1 VLQKRRLLFSAK
13 DMVCFIEQNKISE
26 KFIFNNIFLAPFLCS
41 KLENYIYKS
50 PINSAMQSIN
60 SIKML
65 FLFHEA
71 QKSCKIDKLPNISD
85 IFSTS
90 IIESIGRFIHGET
103 IKGEL
108 INKLNEIKVSGSL
121 GEIIEFLEQSDL
133 LQSDKEIFKDS
144 VIKTKNIHKK
154 LNNIM
159 LELESKDNLQEKSMN
174 AALTISYLLFSVA
187 VIYLLARL
195 TI

>member
-1 VLQKRRLLFSAK
+1 
-13 DMVCFIEQNKISE
+13 
-26 KFIFNNIFLAPFLCS
+26 
-41 KLENYIYKS
+41 
-50 PINSAMQSIN
+50 MQSIN

-65 FLFHEA
+65 LLFHEV
-71 QKSCKIDKLPNISD
+71 QKSCKIDKLPHISD

-90 IIESIGRFIHGET
+90 IIESIGRFIQGKT
-103 IKGEL
+103 IKDEL
-108 INKLNEIKVSGSL
+108 INKLNEIKVRGNL

-133 LQSDKEIFKDS
+133 LRSDKEIFKNS
-144 VIKTKNIHKK
+144 VIKTRNIHKK

-159 LELESKDNLQEKSMN
+159 IELESKDYLQEKSMN
-174 AALTISYLLFSVA
+174 TALTISYLLFSVA